1 MKKLLVALLLVY
13 PLSAMAQT
21 FEWTD
26 QHGDIHFTDD
36 RGKIPKKYRKKAR
49 TIGDDSGQPLISE
62 TTEPAKKKGAKGEAA
77 EKGKN
82 LYGGKDEAAWRN
94 EFKSAKGAVERTK
107 ADIAEVRGRLA
118 DTSNMSRSEYLTL
131 QATVNHL
138 QSRLDG
144 QQKKLDQLQD
154 SADSAGV
161 PAEFRQ

>member
-1 MKKLLVALLLVY
+1 MKKLLVALLLAY

-36 RGKIPKKYRKKAR
+36 RGKIPKKYRKRAR
-49 TIGDDSGQPLISE
+49 TLGDDSGQPVISE
-62 TTEPAKKKGAKGEAA
+62 TTEPTKKKGAKGEDAGQ
-77 EKGKN
+77 GKN

-94 EFKSAKGAVERTK
+94 EFKGAKGAVQRTK

-118 DTSNMSRSEYLTL
+118 DTSNMSRSEYLSL

-138 QSRLDG
+138 QSRLEG
-144 QQKKLDQLQD
+144 QQKKLDQLQE
-154 SADSAGV
+154 SADKAGV
-161 PAEFRQ
+161 PADFRQ